1 VSSTVACAMML
12 GVLLV
17 LNQPF
22 LFGSWAPVLR
32 LVANTA
38 AGVGVYTAT
47 VYLFFRADLMEL
59 MAFMQQMIRKS
70 R

>member
-1 VSSTVACAMML
+1 
-12 GVLLV
+12 
-17 LNQPF
+17 
-22 LFGSWAPVLR
+22 
-32 LVANTA
+32 
-38 AGVGVYTAT
+38 VGVYTAT

>member
-1 VSSTVACAMML
+1 
-12 GVLLV
+12 